1 MIKAEEVIQYYTNLK
16 QEVAQI
22 KDPNQRRKIAIEGLG
37 KYNISQWCEVGRILR
52 SANLI

>member
-1 MIKAEEVIQYYTNLK
+1 MIKPEEVIQHYTKLK

-22 KDPNQRRKIAIEGLG
+22 KDPNQRHKVAMDGLG
-37 KYNISQWCEVGRILR
+37 KYSISQWCEVGRILK